1 MAFLA
6 PLFLGL
12 AALAG
17 VPLLVHLLRR
27 RIGNVVEFPAVRYL
41 LRMEKE
47 HSRERKLK
55 NRVLLLLRLLAV
67 IALALAAARPVARL
81 MGVGHAPIAA
91 VLVIDNS
98 MSSGLVVGGKTVLEN
113 LRNEGRSLLNS
124 LAPDDR
130 AWLVTADGKV
140 TSGSPSSLQTALNEL
155 RPLGGRGD
163 LRSAL
168 SRSISL
174 AKGGTPRSPVV
185 AVLTDGQTNAF
196 GAASDSLINAENV
209 PVVLLT
215 PTKNASHD
223 HGVLSAE
230 PEPARWTP
238 SGNVSAN
245 IMSRDSTPWRIT
257 LNGRTL
263 ARGTVDS
270 GSYTHPAHL
279 DARLSSATQ
288 GWLRGTIELDA
299 DELRGDDVRYFAV
312 RVAPPPSVDIRS
324 EAGIFAAA
332 ALGTLIDDG
341 RIARTG
347 VANTSGLSSEGV
359 ARVTVSGAE
368 SGGIGTP
375 VLLIAPAD
383 PLRIGDANR
392 TLARL
397 NIPWRYGAVLH
408 DTVITRGASQ
418 TTRTAA
424 DSAVEGT
431 RVMLRY
437 PLTPVA
443 ATASSASTTASAA
456 PHVDTLAMAGG
467 APWAV
472 AGAGYV
478 LLASPM
484 IPTATDLPIR
494 PGFVP
499 WLFGVVAMRLGDDG
513 QLVHAVPGGR
523 LSLPSDIT
531 GLELADGSVR
541 PGMAHSGTAPA
552 EPGVYFM
559 KREGAR
565 VGALVVN
572 AEPEESDL
580 TQSSDK
586 ALLGRIAGNGV
597 SAVSD
602 GKAWRT
608 QVLDQASGRSIVW
621 PLIALALL
629 ALILESWIARLSAT
643 AVRSSSAASK
653 TAPRSRAA

>member
-27 RIGNVVEFPAVRYL
+27 RIGNVVDFPAVRYL

-55 NRVLLLLRLLAV
+55 NRILLLLRLLAV
-67 IALALAAARPVARL
+67 VALALAAARPVARL
-81 MGVGHAPIAA
+81 MGVGHAPVAA

-124 LAPDDR
+124 LAPEDR
-130 AWLVTADGKV
+130 VWIVTADGKI

-163 LRSAL
+163 LRSAI
-168 SRSISL
+168 SRSIAL
-174 AKGGTPRSPVV
+174 AKGGAPRSPVV
-185 AVLTDGQTNAF
+185 AVLTDGQVNAF
-196 GAASDSLINAENV
+196 GAASDSLINADNV

-215 PTKNASHD
+215 PTPNASHD

-245 IMSRDSTPWRIT
+245 IMSRDSAQWRIT

-270 GSYTHPAHL
+270 GSYSHPAHI
-279 DARLSSATQ
+279 DAHLSSATQ
-288 GWLRGTIELDA
+288 GWLRGTVELDA

-312 RVAPPPSVDIRS
+312 RVAPPPTVDIRP

-332 ALGTLIDDG
+332 ALGTLIDDN

-347 VANTSGLSSEGV
+347 VSNAAGLSSEGV

-368 SGGIGTP
+368 AGGLSSP
-375 VLLIAPAD
+375 VLLIAPSD
-383 PLRIGDANR
+383 PLRVGDANR

-397 NIPWRYGAVLH
+397 NIPWRFGAVQH
-408 DTVITRGASQ
+408 DTVVTRGATQ

-424 DSAVEGT
+424 DSALEGA

-437 PLTPVA
+437 PLTAVA
-443 ATASSASTTASAA
+443 PTISASSPSTAA
-456 PHVDTLAMAGG
+456 LHVDTLAMAGG

-478 LLASPM
+478 LIASPL

-513 QLVHAVPGGR
+513 QLVHAVPGGH
-523 LSLPSDIT
+523 LALASDIT

-541 PGMAHSGTAPA
+541 PGMARSGTAPA

-580 TQSSDK
+580 TQSTDK
-586 ALLGRIAGNGV
+586 ALLARITGNAV
-597 SAVSD
+597 SASPD
-602 GKAWRT
+602 AKAWRT
-608 QVLDQASGRSIVW
+608 SVLDQASGRSIVW

-643 AVRSSSAASK
+643 AVRSSSASSK